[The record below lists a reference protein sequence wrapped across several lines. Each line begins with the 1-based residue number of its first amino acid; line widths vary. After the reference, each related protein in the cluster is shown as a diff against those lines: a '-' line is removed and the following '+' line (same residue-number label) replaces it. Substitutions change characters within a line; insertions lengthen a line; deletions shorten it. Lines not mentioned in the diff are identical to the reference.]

1 MWSYQ
6 APVADLLHGMDA
18 VLGALGDL
26 AGCSGSPEGVTMPP
40 GYRAACQAYVAGWW
54 PALACAPESGS
65 QGLPLNAALFKMLAA
80 ANHGW
85 IMHPGLLLGACE
97 QAVRDSRI
105 ALIHAGS
112 SAIPA
117 VDRVQRKRLDD
128 GGARS
133 DALMQELACE
143 VAACQAL
150 PALQPFA
157 AALAQQLLA
166 WREVQQALLAGR
178 PADPEW
184 PLQVADDVL
193 HRIGHALMC
202 RAWACITRSALDPA
216 RPTPPG
222 GRSAAQW
229 LQSARFGLD
238 WLLPQAQAHWGRAL
252 RADAAQPFLAA

>member
-1 MWSYQ
+1 MWTYL
-6 APVADLLHGMDA
+6 ALVADRLYGMDA
-18 VLGALGDL
+18 VLVALGDL
-26 AGCSGSPEGVTMPP
+26 AGGSGSPVGVPMPP
-40 GYRAACQAYVAGWW
+40 GHRAACQALVAGCW

-65 QGLPLNAALFKMLAA
+65 QGLPLNAARFKMLAA

-85 IMHPGLLLGACE
+85 IKYPGLLLGACE
-97 QAVRDSRI
+97 PTVRDSRI
-105 ALIHAGS
+105 ALIYAGS

-117 VDRVQRKRLDD
+117 VDLVQRKRLDD

-150 PALQPFA
+150 PALLPFA
-157 AALAQQLLA
+157 VALAQQLQA
-166 WREVQQALLAGR
+166 WRQVKQALLAGR

-184 PLQVADDVL
+184 PLPVADDVL
-193 HRIGHALMC
+193 HGVGHALMC
-202 RAWACITRSALDPA
+202 RAWARITRSALDPA

-229 LQSARFGLD
+229 LQSTRFGLD
-238 WLLPQAQAHWGRAL
+238 WLLPRAQLHWGRAL
-252 RADAAQPFLAA
+252 RADATQPFLAA